1 MSAFVAAIAGATTAL
16 SRRVKG
22 GFIEGHAW
30 RELIRGLDR
39 FCQERSLR
47 VGASKGLNKSRRG
60 EPSPFVAFVYELQ
73 RAFPDKFR
81 RHNFSYEAL
90 ATAIA
95 SARRAPAREIKSG
108 KAQI

>member
-1 MSAFVAAIAGATTAL
+1 M
-16 SRRVKG
+16 
-22 GFIEGHAW
+22 
-30 RELIRGLDR
+30 
-39 FCQERSLR
+39 R